1 MAKSI
6 LQPLL
11 FLSISVVTFL
21 VCYLLAITVQVGT
34 IAEGGVSLILIVMF
48 LSFLIHWVMF
58 IPSYLFQTEKF
69 YDLTGSVTYLSVV
82 WFVFLST
89 YQSIS
94 LNFGNLI
101 LVLLISI
108 WTIRLGLFLFMR
120 IHKAGEDKRFRTIK
134 TSASQFFM
142 TFTLS
147 GLWVT
152 LCSMC
157 ALVAI
162 SSPEGLVMNALT
174 YVGIILFIIGFGIEI
189 VADNQ
194 KTAFRSIEA
203 NKDSFI
209 TSGLWSKSRHPNYF
223 GEVLLW
229 FAIAVISFSS
239 LEGLQL
245 ITLIS
250 PVFTYI
256 LLVYVSGVRM
266 LEDMNDKKWA
276 DNEQY
281 KSYKK
286 NTPMLFPKL

>member
-1 MAKSI
+1 MKVITNI
-6 LQPLL
+6 L
-11 FLSISVVTFL
+11 ISVLSFAFSYGIAHLTGSVI
-21 VCYLLAITVQVGT
+21 VKNAVLLAYV
-34 IAEGGVSLILIVMF
+34 
-48 LSFLIHWVMF
+48 IHW
-58 IPSYLFQTEKF
+58 IAYLPAYVFQTEKF

-276 DNEQY
+276 DDEQY

>member
-1 MAKSI
+1 MKVITNI
-6 LQPLL
+6 L
-11 FLSISVVTFL
+11 ISVLSFAISYGIAHLTGSVI
-21 VCYLLAITVQVGT
+21 VKNAVLLAYV
-34 IAEGGVSLILIVMF
+34 
-48 LSFLIHWVMF
+48 IHWIAY
-58 IPSYLFQTEKF
+58 IPAYVFQTEKF

-142 TFTLS
+142 TFTIS

-276 DNEQY
+276 NDEKY
-281 KSYKK
+281 KSYKE
-286 NTPMLFPKL
+286 NTPMLFPRL

>member
-1 MAKSI
+1 MKVITNI
-6 LQPLL
+6 L
-11 FLSISVVTFL
+11 ISVLSFAISYGIAHLTGSVI
-21 VCYLLAITVQVGT
+21 VKNAVLLAYV
-34 IAEGGVSLILIVMF
+34 
-48 LSFLIHWVMF
+48 IHWIAY
-58 IPSYLFQTEKF
+58 IPAYVFQTEKF

-250 PVFTYI
+250 PIFTYI

-276 DNEQY
+276 DDEQY

>member
-1 MAKSI
+1 MKVITNI
-6 LQPLL
+6 L
-11 FLSISVVTFL
+11 ISVLSFAISYGIAHLTGSVI
-21 VCYLLAITVQVGT
+21 VKNAVLLAYV
-34 IAEGGVSLILIVMF
+34 
-48 LSFLIHWVMF
+48 IHWIAY
-58 IPSYLFQTEKF
+58 IPAYIFQTEKF
-69 YDLTGSVTYLSVV
+69 YDLTGSVTYLSVI

-94 LNFGNLI
+94 INFGNLI

-142 TFTLS
+142 TFTIS

-250 PVFTYI
+250 PIFTYI

-276 DNEQY
+276 DDEQY

>member
-1 MAKSI
+1 MKVITNI
-6 LQPLL
+6 L
-11 FLSISVVTFL
+11 ISVLSFAISYGIAHLTGSVI
-21 VCYLLAITVQVGT
+21 VKNAVLLAYV
-34 IAEGGVSLILIVMF
+34 
-48 LSFLIHWVMF
+48 IHWIAY
-58 IPSYLFQTEKF
+58 IPAYLFQTEKF

-134 TSASQFFM
+134 TSAPQFFM

-276 DNEQY
+276 DDEQY

>member
-1 MAKSI
+1 MKVMTNI
-6 LQPLL
+6 L
-11 FLSISVVTFL
+11 ISVLSFAFSYGIAHLTGSVI
-21 VCYLLAITVQVGT
+21 VKNAVLLAYV
-34 IAEGGVSLILIVMF
+34 
-48 LSFLIHWVMF
+48 IHWIAY
-58 IPSYLFQTEKF
+58 IPAYMFQTEKF

-89 YQSIS
+89 YKSIS

-194 KTAFRSIEA
+194 KTAFRSIES

>member
-1 MAKSI
+1 MKVITNI
-6 LQPLL
+6 L
-11 FLSISVVTFL
+11 ISVLSFAISYGIAHLTGSVI
-21 VCYLLAITVQVGT
+21 VKNAVLLAYV
-34 IAEGGVSLILIVMF
+34 
-48 LSFLIHWVMF
+48 IHWIAY
-58 IPSYLFQTEKF
+58 IPAYVFQTEKF

-281 KSYKK
+281 KFYKK

>member
-1 MAKSI
+1 MKVITNI
-6 LQPLL
+6 L
-11 FLSISVVTFL
+11 ISVLSFAISYGIAHLTGSVI
-21 VCYLLAITVQVGT
+21 VKNAVLLAYV
-34 IAEGGVSLILIVMF
+34 
-48 LSFLIHWVMF
+48 IHWIAY
-58 IPSYLFQTEKF
+58 IPAYLFQTEKF

-142 TFTLS
+142 TFTIS

-250 PVFTYI
+250 PIFTYI

-276 DNEQY
+276 NDEQY

>member
-1 MAKSI
+1 MKVITNI
-6 LQPLL
+6 L
-11 FLSISVVTFL
+11 ISVLSFAISYGIAHLTGSVI
-21 VCYLLAITVQVGT
+21 VKNAVLLAYV
-34 IAEGGVSLILIVMF
+34 
-48 LSFLIHWVMF
+48 IHWIAY
-58 IPSYLFQTEKF
+58 IPAYVFQTEKF

-142 TFTLS
+142 TFTIS

-286 NTPMLFPKL
+286 NTPMLFPKLQL

>member
-1 MAKSI
+1 MKVITNI
-6 LQPLL
+6 L
-11 FLSISVVTFL
+11 ISVLSFAISYGIAHLTGSVI
-21 VCYLLAITVQVGT
+21 VKNAVLLAYV
-34 IAEGGVSLILIVMF
+34 
-48 LSFLIHWVMF
+48 IHWIAY
-58 IPSYLFQTEKF
+58 IPAYLFQTEKF

-142 TFTLS
+142 TFTIS

-223 GEVLLW
+223 AEVLLW

>member
-1 MAKSI
+1 MKVISNI
-6 LQPLL
+6 L
-11 FLSISVVTFL
+11 ISVLSFVISYGIAHLTGS
-21 VCYLLAITVQVGT
+21 VIVKNAVLLAYV
-34 IAEGGVSLILIVMF
+34 
-48 LSFLIHWVMF
+48 IHWIAY
-58 IPSYLFQTEKF
+58 IPAYVFQTEKF

-142 TFTLS
+142 TFTIS

-266 LEDMNDKKWA
+266 LEDMNDKKLA
-276 DNEQY
+276 DDEQY
-281 KSYKK
+281 KYYKK

>member
-1 MAKSI
+1 MKVITNI
-6 LQPLL
+6 L
-11 FLSISVVTFL
+11 ISVLSFAISYGIAHLTGSVI
-21 VCYLLAITVQVGT
+21 VKNAVLLAYV
-34 IAEGGVSLILIVMF
+34 
-48 LSFLIHWVMF
+48 IHWIAY
-58 IPSYLFQTEKF
+58 IPAYVFQTEKF

-250 PVFTYI
+250 PIFTYI

-276 DNEQY
+276 NDEQY

>member
-1 MAKSI
+1 MKWITNI
-6 LQPLL
+6 L
-11 FLSISVVTFL
+11 ISVLSFAISYGIAYLTGSVI
-21 VCYLLAITVQVGT
+21 VKNAVLLAYV
-34 IAEGGVSLILIVMF
+34 
-48 LSFLIHWVMF
+48 IHWVAY
-58 IPSYLFQTEKF
+58 IPAYMLQTEKF
-69 YDLTGSVTYLSVV
+69 YDLTGSITYLFVV
-82 WFVFLST
+82 WFVFLSS

-101 LVLLISI
+101 LVLFISV
-108 WTIRLGLFLFMR
+108 WTIRLGVFLFMR

-162 SSPEGLVMNALT
+162 SSSEGIVMNALT
-174 YVGIILFIIGFGIEI
+174 YIGIILFIIGFSIEVI
-189 VADNQ
+189 ADNQ

-245 ITLIS
+245 VTLIS
-250 PVFTYI
+250 PLFTYI

-266 LEDMNDKKWA
+266 LEDMNDQKWA
-276 DNEQY
+276 NDEGY

-286 NTPMLFPKL
+286 STPMLFPKL

>member
-1 MAKSI
+1 MKVITNI
-6 LQPLL
+6 L
-11 FLSISVVTFL
+11 ISVLSFAFSYGIAHLTGSVI
-21 VCYLLAITVQVGT
+21 VKNAVLLAYV
-34 IAEGGVSLILIVMF
+34 
-48 LSFLIHWVMF
+48 IHWIAY
-58 IPSYLFQTEKF
+58 IPAYMFQTEKF

-89 YQSIS
+89 YKSIS

-120 IHKAGEDKRFRTIK
+120 IHKAGEDKRFRSIK

-194 KTAFRSIEA
+194 KTAFRSIES

-276 DNEQY
+276 DDEQY

>member
-1 MAKSI
+1 MKVITNI
-6 LQPLL
+6 L
-11 FLSISVVTFL
+11 ISVLSFAISYGIAHLTGSVI
-21 VCYLLAITVQVGT
+21 VKNAVLLAYV
-34 IAEGGVSLILIVMF
+34 
-48 LSFLIHWVMF
+48 IHWIAY
-58 IPSYLFQTEKF
+58 IPAYVFQTEKF
-69 YDLTGSVTYLSVV
+69 YDLTGSVTYLSVI

-276 DNEQY
+276 DDEQY

>member
-1 MAKSI
+1 MKVMTNI
-6 LQPLL
+6 L
-11 FLSISVVTFL
+11 ISVLSFAFSYGIAYLTGSVI
-21 VCYLLAITVQVGT
+21 VKNAVLLAYV
-34 IAEGGVSLILIVMF
+34 
-48 LSFLIHWVMF
+48 IHWIAY
-58 IPSYLFQTEKF
+58 IPAYMFQTEKF

-108 WTIRLGLFLFMR
+108 WTIRLGLFLFIR

-174 YVGIILFIIGFGIEI
+174 YIGIILFIIGFGIEI
-189 VADNQ
+189 IADNQ

-276 DNEQY
+276 DDEQY

>member
-1 MAKSI
+1 MKVITNI
-6 LQPLL
+6 L
-11 FLSISVVTFL
+11 ISVLSFAISYGIAHLTGSVI
-21 VCYLLAITVQVGT
+21 VKNAVLLAYV
-34 IAEGGVSLILIVMF
+34 
-48 LSFLIHWVMF
+48 IHWIAY
-58 IPSYLFQTEKF
+58 IPAYLFQTEKF

-108 WTIRLGLFLFMR
+108 WTIRLGLFLFIR

-250 PVFTYI
+250 PIFTYI

-276 DNEQY
+276 DNEKY
-281 KSYKK
+281 KSYKR

>member
-1 MAKSI
+1 MKVITNI
-6 LQPLL
+6 L
-11 FLSISVVTFL
+11 ISVLSFAVSYGIAHLTGS
-21 VCYLLAITVQVGT
+21 VIVKNAVLLAYV
-34 IAEGGVSLILIVMF
+34 
-48 LSFLIHWVMF
+48 IHWIAY
-58 IPSYLFQTEKF
+58 IPAYVFQTEKF
-69 YDLTGSVTYLSVV
+69 YDLTGSITYLSVV

-266 LEDMNDKKWA
+266 LEDMNDKKWS
-276 DNEQY
+276 DDEQY

>member
-1 MAKSI
+1 MKVTTNI
-6 LQPLL
+6 L
-11 FLSISVVTFL
+11 ISVLSFVISYGIAHLTGS
-21 VCYLLAITVQVGT
+21 VIVKNAVLLAYV
-34 IAEGGVSLILIVMF
+34 
-48 LSFLIHWVMF
+48 IHWIAY
-58 IPSYLFQTEKF
+58 IPAYLFQTEKF

-239 LEGLQL
+239 LDGLQL

-256 LLVYVSGVRM
+256 LLVYISGVRM

>member
-1 MAKSI
+1 MKVITNI
-6 LQPLL
+6 L
-11 FLSISVVTFL
+11 ISVLSFAISYGIAHLTGSVI
-21 VCYLLAITVQVGT
+21 VKNAVLLAYV
-34 IAEGGVSLILIVMF
+34 
-48 LSFLIHWVMF
+48 IHWIAY
-58 IPSYLFQTEKF
+58 IPAYMFQTEKF

-89 YQSIS
+89 YKSIS

-120 IHKAGEDKRFRTIK
+120 IHKAGEDKRFRSIK

-174 YVGIILFIIGFGIEI
+174 YIGIILFIIGFGIEI
-189 VADNQ
+189 IADNQ

>member
-1 MAKSI
+1 MKVIINI
-6 LQPLL
+6 L
-11 FLSISVVTFL
+11 ISVLSFAISYGIAHLTGSVI
-21 VCYLLAITVQVGT
+21 VKNAVLLAYV
-34 IAEGGVSLILIVMF
+34 
-48 LSFLIHWVMF
+48 IHWIAY
-58 IPSYLFQTEKF
+58 IPAYVFQTEKF

-276 DNEQY
+276 DDEQY

>member
-1 MAKSI
+1 MKVITNI
-6 LQPLL
+6 L
-11 FLSISVVTFL
+11 ISVLSFAVSYGIAHLTGS
-21 VCYLLAITVQVGT
+21 VIVKNAVLLAYV
-34 IAEGGVSLILIVMF
+34 
-48 LSFLIHWVMF
+48 IHWVAY
-58 IPSYLFQTEKF
+58 IPAYLFQTEKF

-142 TFTLS
+142 TFTVS

-174 YVGIILFIIGFGIEI
+174 YIGIILFIIGFGVEI

-276 DNEQY
+276 NNEQY

>member
-1 MAKSI
+1 MKVITNI
-6 LQPLL
+6 L
-11 FLSISVVTFL
+11 ISVLSFAISYGIAHLTGSVI
-21 VCYLLAITVQVGT
+21 VKNAVLLAYV
-34 IAEGGVSLILIVMF
+34 
-48 LSFLIHWVMF
+48 IHWIAY
-58 IPSYLFQTEKF
+58 IPAYVFQTEKF

-101 LVLLISI
+101 LVLLIST

-142 TFTLS
+142 TFTIS

-174 YVGIILFIIGFGIEI
+174 YIGIILFIIGFGIEI

>member
-1 MAKSI
+1 MKVTTNI
-6 LQPLL
+6 L
-11 FLSISVVTFL
+11 ISVLSFAISYGIAHLTGSVI
-21 VCYLLAITVQVGT
+21 VKNAVLLAYV
-34 IAEGGVSLILIVMF
+34 
-48 LSFLIHWVMF
+48 IHWIAY
-58 IPSYLFQTEKF
+58 IPAYIFQTEKF

-276 DNEQY
+276 DDENY
-281 KSYKK
+281 KSYKE

>member
-1 MAKSI
+1 MKVITNI
-6 LQPLL
+6 L
-11 FLSISVVTFL
+11 ISVLSFAFSYGIAHLTGSIIVKNA
-21 VCYLLAITVQVGT
+21 VLLAYV
-34 IAEGGVSLILIVMF
+34 
-48 LSFLIHWVMF
+48 IHWIAY
-58 IPSYLFQTEKF
+58 IPAYIFQTEKF

-162 SSPEGLVMNALT
+162 SSPEGLVMNTLT

-229 FAIAVISFSS
+229 FAIAVISYSS

-276 DNEQY
+276 DDEQY

>member
-1 MAKSI
+1 MKVMTNI
-6 LQPLL
+6 L
-11 FLSISVVTFL
+11 ISVLSFAFSYGIAYLTGSVI
-21 VCYLLAITVQVGT
+21 VKNAVLLAYV
-34 IAEGGVSLILIVMF
+34 
-48 LSFLIHWVMF
+48 IHWIAY
-58 IPSYLFQTEKF
+58 IPAYMFQTEKF

-89 YQSIS
+89 YKSIS

-120 IHKAGEDKRFRTIK
+120 IHKAGEDKRFRSIK

-276 DNEQY
+276 DDEKY
-281 KSYKK
+281 KSYKE

>member
-1 MAKSI
+1 MKVITNI
-6 LQPLL
+6 L
-11 FLSISVVTFL
+11 ISVLSFAISYGIAHLTGSVI
-21 VCYLLAITVQVGT
+21 VKNAVLLAYV
-34 IAEGGVSLILIVMF
+34 
-48 LSFLIHWVMF
+48 IHWIAY
-58 IPSYLFQTEKF
+58 IPAYIFQTEKF

-120 IHKAGEDKRFRTIK
+120 IHKAGEDKRFRSIK

-142 TFTLS
+142 TFTIS

>member
-1 MAKSI
+1 MKVITNI
-6 LQPLL
+6 L
-11 FLSISVVTFL
+11 ISVLSFAISYGIAHLTGSVI
-21 VCYLLAITVQVGT
+21 VKNAVLLAYV
-34 IAEGGVSLILIVMF
+34 
-48 LSFLIHWVMF
+48 IHWIAY
-58 IPSYLFQTEKF
+58 IPAYMFQTEKF

-89 YQSIS
+89 YKSIS

-174 YVGIILFIIGFGIEI
+174 YIGIILFIIGFGIEI
-189 VADNQ
+189 IADNQ

-276 DNEQY
+276 DDEKY
-281 KSYKK
+281 KSYKE

>member
-1 MAKSI
+1 MKVMTNI
-6 LQPLL
+6 L
-11 FLSISVVTFL
+11 ISVLSFAFSYGIAYLTGSVI
-21 VCYLLAITVQVGT
+21 VKNAVLLAYV
-34 IAEGGVSLILIVMF
+34 
-48 LSFLIHWVMF
+48 IHWIAY
-58 IPSYLFQTEKF
+58 IPAYMFQTEKF

-82 WFVFLST
+82 WFVFLFT
-89 YQSIS
+89 YKSIS

-120 IHKAGEDKRFRTIK
+120 IHKAGEDKRFRSIK

-174 YVGIILFIIGFGIEI
+174 YIGIILFIIGFGIEI
-189 VADNQ
+189 IADNQ

-276 DNEQY
+276 DDEQY

>member
-1 MAKSI
+1 MKVITNI
-6 LQPLL
+6 L
-11 FLSISVVTFL
+11 ISVLSFAFSYGIAHLTGSVI
-21 VCYLLAITVQVGT
+21 VKNAVLLAYV
-34 IAEGGVSLILIVMF
+34 
-48 LSFLIHWVMF
+48 IHWIAY
-58 IPSYLFQTEKF
+58 IPAYVFQTEKF

-89 YQSIS
+89 YKSIS

-142 TFTLS
+142 TFTIS

-174 YVGIILFIIGFGIEI
+174 YVGIILFIIGFGVEI

-229 FAIAVISFSS
+229 FAFAVISFSS

-276 DNEQY
+276 DDEKY
-281 KSYKK
+281 KSYKE

>member
-1 MAKSI
+1 MKVIINI
-6 LQPLL
+6 L
-11 FLSISVVTFL
+11 ISVLSFAISYGIAHLTGSVI
-21 VCYLLAITVQVGT
+21 VKNAVLLAYV
-34 IAEGGVSLILIVMF
+34 
-48 LSFLIHWVMF
+48 IHWIAY
-58 IPSYLFQTEKF
+58 IPAYVFQTEKF

-142 TFTLS
+142 TFTIS

>member
-1 MAKSI
+1 MKVMTNI
-6 LQPLL
+6 L
-11 FLSISVVTFL
+11 ISVLSFAFSYGIAYLTGSVI
-21 VCYLLAITVQVGT
+21 VKNAVLLAYV
-34 IAEGGVSLILIVMF
+34 
-48 LSFLIHWVMF
+48 IHWIAY
-58 IPSYLFQTEKF
+58 IPAYMFQTEKF

-89 YQSIS
+89 YKSIS

-120 IHKAGEDKRFRTIK
+120 IHKAGEDKRFRSIK

-194 KTAFRSIEA
+194 KTAFRSIES
-203 NKDSFI
+203 NKDRFI

>member
-1 MAKSI
+1 MKVITNI
-6 LQPLL
+6 L
-11 FLSISVVTFL
+11 ISVLSFAISYGIAHLTGSVI
-21 VCYLLAITVQVGT
+21 VKNAVLLAYV
-34 IAEGGVSLILIVMF
+34 
-48 LSFLIHWVMF
+48 IHWIAY
-58 IPSYLFQTEKF
+58 IPAYVFQTEKF

-101 LVLLISI
+101 LALLISI

-142 TFTLS
+142 TFTIS

-276 DNEQY
+276 DDEQY